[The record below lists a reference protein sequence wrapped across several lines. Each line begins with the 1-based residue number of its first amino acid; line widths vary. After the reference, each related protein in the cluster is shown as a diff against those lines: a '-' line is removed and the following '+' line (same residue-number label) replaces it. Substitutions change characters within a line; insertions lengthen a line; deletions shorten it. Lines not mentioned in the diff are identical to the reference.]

1 MIEDIAMRRSKI
13 ELTEE
18 SATQPASALL
28 RRDFVKLAGLSGMA
42 LCLSPQIASAETPAA
57 TRNTDTIVVIYLRG
71 AMDGLNAIV
80 PFTEASYFSNRTNIA
95 IAKPD
100 AALNPAINLDNSYA
114 LHPALAPLKPI
125 WDAGELAIAH
135 AVGLS
140 TPSRSHFDAQDFME
154 RAWLEKSGPTSGW
167 LNRFLGS
174 NAATSD
180 ATFRAVGLGRA
191 LPRSLSGSA
200 PVVGLSSIAS
210 FGISSRSTR
219 KTDLSASLQ
228 ASFSGAS
235 LLDSSGNRAFAAV
248 RELQANPAANLS
260 IENAAV
266 YPNTTFGN
274 QLKDLAQLIKSGIG
288 VEVATLDL
296 GGWDTHNNQATE
308 LNALLDQLAK
318 SLAAFRTDL
327 GARMKNV
334 TVVSMTEFGRRV
346 AQNGSQGT
354 DHGRASCMFM
364 LGGGVAGRQVYADW
378 PGLAANQLEGGD
390 LRVTT
395 DYRNVLSELLSKRAG
410 VAANQL
416 GAIFPEFSSLK
427 TPGLFLT
434 RA

>member
-1 MIEDIAMRRSKI
+1 MRHADKK
-13 ELTEE
+13 T
-18 SATQPASALL
+18 ASLNAAGLL
-28 RRDFVKLAGLSGMA
+28 RRDFVKLAGLSGLA
-42 LCLSPQIASAETPAA
+42 LGVTSQIAFANTLA
-57 TRNTDTIVVIYLRG
+57 TARNTDTVVVIYLRG
-71 AMDGLNAIV
+71 AMDGLNAVV
-80 PFTEASYFSNRTNIA
+80 PFTDPNYFVNRANIA

-100 AALNPAINLDNSYA
+100 AAQNPAINLDNRYA

-135 AVGLS
+135 AVGLT

-154 RAWLEKSGPTSGW
+154 RAWLEKSGPTTGW
-167 LNRFLGS
+167 LNRLLSS
-174 NAATSD
+174 NAASTD
-180 ATFRAVGLGRA
+180 ATFRALGLGRA

-210 FGISSRSTR
+210 FGITSRSTR
-219 KTDLSASLQ
+219 KTELSQSLQ

-248 RELQANPAANLS
+248 SELQANSAAGVS
-260 IENAAV
+260 VENAAV
-266 YPNTTFGN
+266 YPNTSFGN

-364 LGGGVAGRQVYADW
+364 LGGGVAGKQVYTDW

-390 LRVTT
+390 VRVTT
-395 DYRNVLSELLSKRAG
+395 DYRSVLSELLSKRAG
-410 VAANQL
+410 IGASELA
-416 GAIFPEFSSLK
+416 AIFPGFSAAK
-427 TPGLFLT
+427 TAGLFLT

>member
-1 MIEDIAMRRSKI
+1 MRLTSKTVSN
-13 ELTEE
+13 LQ
-18 SATQPASALL
+18 SSNLP
-28 RRDFVKLAGLSGMA
+28 RRDFVKLAGLAGLTLGLA
-42 LCLSPQIASAETPAA
+42 PQIAFANTPAA
-57 TRNTDTIVVIYLRG
+57 ARNTDTLVVIYLRG
-71 AMDGLNAIV
+71 AMDGLNAVV
-80 PFTEASYFSNRTNIA
+80 PFTDAGYYANRTAIS

-100 AALNPAINLDNSYA
+100 AAINPAINLDNRYA

-135 AVGLS
+135 AVGLT

-167 LNRFLGS
+167 LNRLVGS
-174 NAATSD
+174 NAAATD
-180 ATFRAVGLGRA
+180 ATFRALGLGRA
-191 LPRSLSGSA
+191 VPRSLAGAA
-200 PVVGLSSIAS
+200 PVVGLSSISS
-210 FGISSRSTR
+210 FGITSRSPR

-248 RELQANPAANLS
+248 SELQATLTTNLVV
-260 IENAAV
+260 ENAAV
-266 YPNTTFGN
+266 YPGTTFGN

-296 GGWDTHNNQATE
+296 GGWDTHNNQAAE
-308 LNALLDQLAK
+308 LSALLDQLAK

-327 GARMKNV
+327 GVRMKNV

-395 DYRNVLSELLSKRAG
+395 DYRSVLSELLSKRAG
-410 VAANQL
+410 IGTTSL
-416 GAIFPEFSSLK
+416 SAIFPGFTASK
-427 TPGLFLT
+427 TPGLFLN

>member
-1 MIEDIAMRRSKI
+1 MRSTSK
-13 ELTEE
+13 T
-18 SATQPASALL
+18 ASDLL
-28 RRDFVKLAGLSGMA
+28 NNLPRRDFVKLAGLAGLTLGLA
-42 LCLSPQIASAETPAA
+42 PQIVFADTPASA
-57 TRNTDTIVVIYLRG
+57 RSTDTVVVIYLRG
-71 AMDGLNAIV
+71 AMDGLNAVV
-80 PFTEASYFSNRTNIA
+80 PFTDAGYYANRAAIA

-100 AALNPAINLDNSYA
+100 AALNPAINLDDRYA

-135 AVGLS
+135 AVGLT

-167 LNRFLGS
+167 LNRLVAS
-174 NAATSD
+174 NAAATD
-180 ATFRAVGLGRA
+180 ATFRALALGRA
-191 LPRSLSGSA
+191 VPRSLAGAA
-200 PVVGLSSIAS
+200 PVVGLSAIAS
-210 FGISSRSTR
+210 FGITSRSAR

-235 LLDSSGNRAFAAV
+235 LLDSSGKRAFAAV
-248 RELQANPAANLS
+248 SELQANPAVSLAV
-260 IENAAV
+260 ENAAV

-296 GGWDTHNNQATE
+296 GGWDTHNNQAAE
-308 LNALLDQLAK
+308 LSALLDQLAK

-364 LGGGVAGRQVYADW
+364 LGGGVAGRQVFADW

-390 LRVTT
+390 LRVST
-395 DYRNVLSELLSKRAG
+395 DYRSVLSELLSKRAG
-410 VAANQL
+410 ASAAQL
-416 GAIFPEFSSLK
+416 SEIFPGFTAPK
-427 TPGLFLT
+427 TAGLFLT